1 MAHAPRHLSSL
12 LLFLLGST
20 VLTPVHA
27 EVTSVTLTSSGLSEI
42 VEKTDGKSEIPL
54 TFTMDQVSD
63 VLKSLTLIGP
73 DVTGGSLRIDSASA
87 TDQIARTLPFDP
99 RKAGDLEH
107 LIAAFPGAEVEIN
120 LWDETLRGSIVGLTP
135 SCAAPGS
142 CDTLL
147 VLRKDDGT
155 LIRMPL
161 ASEMEVSFKDKG
173 IVETISRGLD
183 AVSRDASGKLRTVW
197 LSIEGKNGKEA
208 RDTLISYV
216 IPAPAWKTSWRA
228 ELREDGTVGLQA
240 WAVVE
245 NATGRDWNEVD
256 LTLTTGSPRNLQA
269 ELYASTWK
277 NRERLE
283 AEDPTLQPVPF
294 ADTFAMRKTSD
305 EAGAPA
311 LMAMAEMA
319 DLSPRVQL
327 RETESEARYGFEAP
341 VSLKDGEVLSMPF
354 LGRDVEARRL
364 ARYIGGAPRIGVHP
378 NFSLEIKNSGDVRLP
393 GGIVTLQ
400 EAGLGYVGDAE
411 LPDIHPGETR
421 SIEIGE
427 DRKVTISESVDFQS
441 GEVHLKLENGIL
453 TVEESNLRETVY
465 RIEGAAQEPR
475 SLKIDHPISQGWS
488 VETLTG
494 AEASEEI
501 TEDGRAFLRHIFDLK
516 PGDSRSLQIVER
528 QPVSSAWA
536 LSDIG
541 SEQIEF
547 WKGAKLS
554 EEDRNLLEEIGAMR
568 QQASLFLKQREDLS
582 EERAKV
588 EGDQQRAIELLQALP
603 AEDPGAERFRKAM
616 LDAED
621 RIAEIDAEDAAL
633 KARIEDLEAG
643 LWEGENDAH

>member
-1 MAHAPRHLSSL
+1 MAYAPRHLSSL
-12 LLFLLGST
+12 FLFLLGST
-20 VLTPVHA
+20 ILTPAHA

-54 TFTMDQVSD
+54 SFTMDQVSD
-63 VLKSLTLIGP
+63 VLKSLTLLGP

-87 TDQIARTLPFDP
+87 TDHIARTLPFDP

-107 LIAAFPGAEVEIN
+107 LIAAFPGAEVEVN
-120 LWDETLRGSIVGLTP
+120 LWDETLRGSIVGLAP

-147 VLRKDDGT
+147 VLKKDDGT
-155 LIRMPL
+155 LIRMLL
-161 ASEMEVSFKDKG
+161 ASEMEVSFKDQG
-173 IVETISRGLD
+173 IVEMISRGLD
-183 AVSRDASGKLRTVW
+183 ALSRDASGKLRTVW
-197 LSIEGKNGKEA
+197 LSIEGKNGKDA

-228 ELREDGTVGLQA
+228 ELREDGSVGLQA

-256 LTLTTGSPRNLQA
+256 LTLTTGSPRSLQA
-269 ELYASTWK
+269 ELYTSTWK
-277 NRERLE
+277 NRERLD
-283 AEDPTLQPVPF
+283 AEVPSPQPVPF
-294 ADTFAMRKTSD
+294 GDTFSLRKTSD
-305 EAGAPA
+305 EAAAPA
-311 LMAMAEMA
+311 FMAMAEMA
-319 DLSPRVQL
+319 DISPRVQQ
-327 RETESEARYGFEAP
+327 RETDAEARYGFEAP
-341 VSLKDGEVLSMPF
+341 VSLKSGEVLSLPF
-354 LGRDVEARRL
+354 LGQDVDAHRM
-364 ARYIGGAPRIGVHP
+364 ARYIGGAPRSGAHP
-378 NFSLEIKNSGDVRLP
+378 VFSLEIKNSGSVRLP

-400 EAGLGYVGDAE
+400 EAGIGYIGDAE

-427 DRKVTISESVDFQS
+427 DRKVTISETVDFRS

-453 TVEESNLRETVY
+453 TVEETNMRETVY

-475 SLKIDHPISQGWS
+475 ILQIDHPAAQGWS

-494 AEASEEI
+494 AEAGEEI
-501 TEDGRAFLRHIFDLK
+501 TEDGQVFLRHVLDLK
-516 PGDSRSLQIVER
+516 AGESRSLQIVER

-541 SEQIEF
+541 SEQIDF

-554 EEDRNLLEEIGAMR
+554 DEDRNLLEEIRAKR
-568 QQASLFLKQREDLS
+568 QKASLLLKEREDLS
-582 EERAKV
+582 EERVKL
-588 EGDQQRAIELLQALP
+588 EGDQQRAIDLLQVLP
-603 AEDPGAERFRKAM
+603 AEEPGADRFRKSM

-643 LWEGENDAH
+643 LWEGDRDAN